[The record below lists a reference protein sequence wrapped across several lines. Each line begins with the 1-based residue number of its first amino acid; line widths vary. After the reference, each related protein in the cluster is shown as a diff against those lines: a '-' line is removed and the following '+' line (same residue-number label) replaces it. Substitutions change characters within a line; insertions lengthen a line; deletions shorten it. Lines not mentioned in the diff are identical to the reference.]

1 MENSEIRIGLIG
13 SQSMHA
19 WAFAQACNEPDENGN
34 YRYPNARVAAVY
46 GVDDTP
52 EHIRTT
58 MEKGKIPLEAASLE
72 ELVTYC
78 NAFMIL
84 QRRGGEHIAFAE
96 ELIKKGYPVFIDK
109 PVCCAPEDM
118 RKLKLLASTC
128 DAVICGGSGFKYNK
142 QILQLKKKIAAGQFG
157 QIRDASITY
166 SADMDSPYDGIFF
179 YLPHAVEIMLELFGY
194 DWRSARVEV
203 ETHDHFVV
211 YVTYRDY
218 QVRLILNGS
227 KTCCVQIDGDHAIS
241 EEIDAGDIF
250 VENMRHFLTAA
261 EEKQV
266 TKDTTELTEHVLVL
280 LAVKDA
286 IANKKE
292 IERMQIL

>member
-1 MENSEIRIGLIG
+1 MENREIRIGLIG

-19 WAFAQACNEPDENGN
+19 WAFAQVCNEPDKDGN
-34 YRYPNARVAAVY
+34 YRFPNARVAAVF

-52 EHIRTT
+52 EHIKTT
-58 MEKGKIPLEAASLE
+58 MEKGSIPHAVSSLE
-72 ELVTYC
+72 ELFKYC

-84 QRRGGEHIAFAE
+84 QRRGGEHTAFAE
-96 ELIKKGYPVFIDK
+96 EIIKKGCPVFIDK
-109 PVCCAPEDM
+109 PVCCTREDT
-118 RKLKLLASTC
+118 LKLQALASKY
-128 DAVICGGSGFKYNK
+128 DAAICGGSGFKYNK
-142 QILQLKKKIAAGQFG
+142 QILQLKEKITTGQFD

-211 YVTYRDY
+211 YVTYWDY